1 MSLDYL
7 LGNPRIKARSMP
19 LPSLS
24 RMAAGHPRTLLAL
37 LCGVFLFAVLP
48 HGWRLPLRSILAWDG
63 GAALLL
69 LLSAFAFAY
78 ERLDRM
84 EADAEAQR
92 EGEWTIFAVTLVGV
106 SASFVAIVQEF
117 PQAKEAHGQYR
128 VALVVVTLLLS
139 WLVTHVCFAF
149 RYAHEYYE
157 RDLTPSGDRLVAG
170 GLDFPGGQ
178 TPDYWDFLYFSLVLG
193 MTFQVSDVE
202 ITTRKFRRMAT
213 LHGFLGFMFNTVL
226 LAFAVNLAAGL
237 L

>member
-1 MSLDYL
+1 
-7 LGNPRIKARSMP
+7 MP

-24 RMAAGHPRTLLAL
+24 RMASGHPRLTASLIT
-37 LCGVFLFAVLP
+37 GIVLFAAMP
-48 HGWRLPLRSILAWDG
+48 GGWKSSFRGILAWDG
-63 GAALLL
+63 ACALFL
-69 LLSAFAFAY
+69 LLSAIAFAG

-84 EADAEAQR
+84 EQDAEAQR
-92 EGEWTIFAVTLVGV
+92 EGEWTIFAVTLIGV
-106 SASFVAIVQEF
+106 SMSFIAITQEFSQLKDPHASFAR
-117 PQAKEAHGQYR
+117 YR
-128 VALVVVTLLLS
+128 VALVAVTLLLT

-157 RDLTPSGDRLVAG
+157 RELDEAKGILVCG

-178 TPDYWDFLYFSLVLG
+178 APDYWDFMYFSLVLG

-202 ITTRKFRRMAT
+202 ITSRKLRRLAT

>member
-1 MSLDYL
+1 
-7 LGNPRIKARSMP
+7 MP

-24 RMAAGHPRTLLAL
+24 RMAAGHPRTLLGL
-37 LCGVFLFAVLP
+37 LAGVIMFILLP
-48 HGWRLPLRSILAWDG
+48 AGWKLALRSILAWDT
-63 GAALLL
+63 GAACLL
-69 LLSAFAFAY
+69 LLSLFAFAY

-117 PQAKEAHGQYR
+117 SQAKDASGHFQQYR
-128 VALVVVTLLLS
+128 VALVAVTLLLS

-149 RYAHEYYE
+149 RYAHEFYE
-157 RDLTPSGDRLVAG
+157 REPDADGNLLVAG

-178 TPDYWDFLYFSLVLG
+178 APDYWDFLYFSLVLG

>member
-1 MSLDYL
+1 
-7 LGNPRIKARSMP
+7 MP

-24 RMAAGHPRTLLAL
+24 RMAAGHPRTILGLLGGVIIFAL
-37 LCGVFLFAVLP
+37 LPGR
-48 HGWRLPLRSILAWDG
+48 WPLSLRGILAWDT
-63 GAALLL
+63 GAACLL

-106 SASFVAIVQEF
+106 SLSFVAIVQEF
-117 PQAKEAHGQYR
+117 PEAKTASGHFEQYR

-157 RDLTPSGDRLVAG
+157 RDGAQQITG

-202 ITTRKFRRMAT
+202 ITSRKFRRMAT
-213 LHGFLGFMFNTVL
+213 LHGFLGFTFNTVL